1 MTAAIYAVYC
11 KKITP
16 KTLALAFFICFAGPF
31 AGKFGR
37 SVLNLIPGKIGH
49 ITPYDI
55 TLHLKVYTL
64 DVA

>member
-1 MTAAIYAVYC
+1 MPYTAR
-11 KKITP
+11 KSLQ
-16 KTLALAFFICFAGPF
+16 KTLALAFFVGFTSPF
-31 AGKFGR
+31 AGKLGR
-37 SVLNLIPGKIGH
+37 SVLNLVPGKIGH